1 MWLPRYDNDDAR
13 VAWQQCVEHFSALIV
28 FAPPPEQFFLIN
40 INVSIE
46 VGLYSNSLKG
56 PRLPLIEISDRD
68 SRSLLNER
76 L

>member
-1 MWLPRYDNDDAR
+1 MWLPRYDNDDTR
-13 VAWQQCVEHFSALIV
+13 VGWQQCVEHSSALIL

-46 VGLYSNSLKG
+46 VGLYPNPLKG
-56 PRLPLIEISDRD
+56 PRLPLIKIADRD
-68 SRSLLNER
+68 RSSLLNEG